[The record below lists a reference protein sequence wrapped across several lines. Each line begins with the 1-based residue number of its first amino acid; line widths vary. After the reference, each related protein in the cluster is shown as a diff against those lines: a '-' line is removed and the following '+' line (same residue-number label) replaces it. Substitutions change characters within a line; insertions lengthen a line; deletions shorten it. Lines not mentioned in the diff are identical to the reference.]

1 MLPSQYQPGRQQARG
16 EEWAVLTGHSETPE
30 VKDISQPDQYRQP
43 RHREAREQHHVPV
56 LLVRHLLA
64 ARLHALDGRD
74 RPADRPAERAA
85 HPSPEPRAAAAAA
98 GILRPPGIRRVA
110 AQGLEVLQAQAA
122 DDAVGVGDVVHD
134 LDGLLVL
141 ALVHEELGAL
151 AEAEDEAAQEE
162 DGQRDAPQREEEVP
176 PAHVVVPAA
185 ARRAGL
191 AARVV
196 AARQRVGLGE
206 VGRARHGGDEA
217 EGDGAAEDHADRLED
232 GEGGQEEA
240 LVLRD
245 ELERDGRV
253 DRDVAAHAEA
263 DEGRE
268 DQERCVVA

>member
-1 MLPSQYQPGRQQARG
+1 M
-16 EEWAVLTGHSETPE
+16 LTGHSETPE
-30 VKDISQPDQYRQP
+30 IKDISQPDQDRQP
-43 RHREAREQHHVPV
+43 RHGEAREQHHVPI
-56 LLVRHLLA
+56 LLVRHLLPA
-64 ARLHALDGRD
+64 GLHPLDGRD
-74 RPADRPAERAA
+74 RPADRPPKRAA
-85 HPSPEPRAAAAAA
+85 HPRPEARPATAPAV
-98 GILRPPGIRRVA
+98 GVLRPPGVRRVA

-122 DDAVGVGDVVHD
+122 DGAVGGGDVVHD

-151 AEAEDEAAQEE
+151 AEAENKTAQEE
-162 DGQRDAPQREEEVP
+162 DGQGDAPQREEEVP

-191 AARVV
+191 PRRVV
-196 AARQRVGLGE
+196 AARQGVGLGE

-217 EGDGAAEDHADRLED
+217 EGDGAAEDHADGLED
-232 GEGGQEEA
+232 GEGGQEEP

-253 DRDVAAHAEA
+253 DGDVAAYAEA

-268 DQERCVVA
+268 DQERRVVA